1 MKLLVCNFGDSLV
14 RVYDRGG
21 DPWFVAKDACA
32 VLGLANNRQ
41 AVAGLDEDEI
51 SNVTTSDTRAAGGSV
66 GDPDISVP
74 NRGLTII
81 SESGLYAL
89 IFKSRKPQAKAF
101 RKWVTSEVLPALRKT
116 GTYSLGVE
124 QVVPEVPRLTVLQF
138 LNAVAPGVWRMSH
151 ASQIGQIA
159 RKWSHNLGC
168 PPRRGPDETLGEHCR
183 MFPLPVLSA
192 AYRSVRA
199 ECAHFYGQT
208 DLPVLLTREEVMPVT
223 EN

>member
-1 MKLLVCNFGDSLV
+1 MKLIPFDYQESLV
-14 RVYDRGG
+14 RVCEKDGG
-21 DPWFVAKDACA
+21 PWFVAKDVCA
-32 VLGLANNRQ
+32 VLGIVNHRH
-41 AVAGLDEDEI
+41 AVHGRPDRENSTGLDDDERGVA
-51 SNVTTSDTRAAGGSV
+51 SVTTPSGMQEM
-66 GDPDISVP
+66 
-74 NRGLTII
+74 TII

-89 IFKSRKPQAKAF
+89 IFKSRKPEAKAF

-116 GTYSLGVE
+116 GNYSLGE
-124 QVVPEVPRLTVLQF
+124 EKGLPEVPRLTVLQF